1 MARAARTEYTL
12 VDSRTMRDSGT
23 FASTTPRGAAEKAC
37 SALHARGA
45 LHAGDSQIWITA
57 GGKLHIYHGEMQD
70 IPEHR
75 RTEFTRRHNI
85 TQQPVVRKVRYVN
98 LTKMRADAQR
108 AERVSGRKDDAH
120 ASATSAV
127 RFAADPDAPET
138 N

>member
-1 MARAARTEYTL
+1 MARATRTEYTL
-12 VDSRTMRDSGT
+12 VDSRTMQDSGT

-45 LHAGDSQIWITA
+45 LHSGENQIWMTA

-75 RTEFTRRHNI
+75 HTDFTRRHNI
-85 TQQPVVRKVRYVN
+85 TQQPAVRKVRYVN

-108 AERVSGRKDDAH
+108 
-120 ASATSAV
+120 T
-127 RFAADPDAPET
+127 
-138 N
+138 